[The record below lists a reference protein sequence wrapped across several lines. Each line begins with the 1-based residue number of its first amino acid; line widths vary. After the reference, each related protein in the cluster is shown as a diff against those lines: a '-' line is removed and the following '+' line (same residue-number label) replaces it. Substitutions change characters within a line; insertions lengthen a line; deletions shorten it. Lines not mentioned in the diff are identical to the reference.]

1 MGLRRAFTLI
11 EVLISIALLGIII
24 AALFP
29 TVSMMRSSN
38 EQLLEYLKKAKKVT
52 QSTKV
57 LYMDILGSD
66 GNLTIKKDDF
76 SRLCIQKTR
85 NSLYGLSVA
94 KVCWVVLKEK
104 NTLTR
109 VEGND
114 YHLPTRSEEKVE
126 VDRVIEHI
134 DLFDVYH
141 HKDKVLVFL
150 REKGKG
156 PISFMVQ
163 GITMPKP
170 PRRDHNAT
178 RRNNRN
184 TARRNHNTSRKDHN
198 TTRRNRNTNT
208 HQAPH
213 QTPPGRQNGAPP
225 VPPNPEIPE
234 GGIDGSGQPDGAV
247 QNPEI

>member
-94 KVCWVVLKEK
+94 KVCWVVGKEK

-109 VEGND
+109 VEGNN
-114 YHLPTRSEEKVE
+114 YHLPTRSEDKVE

-150 REKGKG
+150 REKGKK

-163 GITMPKP
+163 GITKPKP
-170 PRRDHNAT
+170 PPKDHNAT

-184 TARRNHNTSRKDHN
+184 TARRNHNATRRDHN
-198 TTRRNRNTNT
+198 ATRGNRNVNT
-208 HQAPH
+208 PRAP
-213 QTPPGRQNGAPP
+213 RQSPAGLPNGAPP
-225 VPPNPEIPE
+225 VSPGPQN
-234 GGIDGSGQPDGAV
+234 PDGAIEA
-247 QNPEI
+247 PEL